1 MAKKLAVL
9 TGLVLVV
16 GLLVFNGGQTATADL
31 SAGLVGY
38 WKFDEGSG
46 SLALDSASGNT
57 GTINGGAVYTSTGIA
72 PVLGNVSA
80 LTFDGVDD
88 FVAVPHAT
96 VPDVTTAYTIS
107 VWLNMTFVSGYQPIL
122 IRGNSTANDLE
133 LYWYPDSFPQGLT
146 VAHNRGNGGP
156 FNFVYFSGAPTNRL
170 FHLAIVFDGNAIVR
184 AYYDGVP
191 AAVRKLNT
199 TTPTTMAA
207 PLATNKGWRIGKVD
221 HPDFRIGATS
231 FPGFFEGLM
240 DEVRIYNRALSASE
254 ITALANPASSDCEAD
269 LTQCE
274 SAGAQCNANLT
285 LCTNNLGQA
294 TAALGQCQSDRA
306 QGNANLALCTNSLGQ
321 ANAALGQCHTTLAAT
336 QATLAATQAALA
348 AATADADH
356 DGVLDRYDHCPG
368 TAPGAAVDCQG
379 CSLAQFCAA
388 IDATTLRGMAI
399 CVRSDWKND
408 QPLLAIPGDCV
419 VQRGNHTPAAAR
431 CVPCPSGPGGCV
443 PSGETQSSR

>member
-1 MAKKLAVL
+1 M
-9 TGLVLVV
+9 
-16 GLLVFNGGQTATADL
+16 
-31 SAGLVGY
+31 
-38 WKFDEGSG
+38 
-46 SLALDSASGNT
+46 
-57 GTINGGAVYTSTGIA
+57 
-72 PVLGNVSA
+72 LGNVSA

-207 PLATNKGWRIGKVD
+207 PLATTKGWRIGKVD
-221 HPDFRIGATS
+221 HPDFRIDATS

-254 ITALANPASSDCEAD
+254 ITALANPASSDCEAELGQCEAD

-321 ANAALGQCHTTLAAT
+321 ANAALGQCHPTLAAT

-368 TAPGAAVDCQG
+368 TAPGAEVDCQG

-443 PSGETQSSR
+443 PSGETQASS